1 MSGRRI
7 EPVALAAGLVAVV
20 AGTLLALDQGGTID
34 LSTGW
39 IAALLCA
46 AAGLV
51 LIVGG
56 AAAGEK

>member
-1 MSGRRI
+1 M
-7 EPVALAAGLVAVV
+7 AAGLVAVV
-20 AGTLLALDQGGTID
+20 VGTLLALDQGGTID

-56 AAAGEK
+56 VAAGEK